1 MPRLACRR
9 SLCDKSYR
17 QIRTSVDRWV
27 SAIVITPSAREI
39 PTLCAIHHEQD
50 RPRLVEDVAANDYAQ
65 VGYVGAAKR
74 RRLG

>member
-39 PTLCAIHHEQD
+39 PTLCAIHHELD
-50 RPRLVEDVAANDYAQ
+50 GPILVDEVAEIYSAL
-65 VGYVGAAKR
+65 VVSGGAAKR